1 MKLNGSRRNLELAR
15 RWRRGARRLVIVTE
29 PSGADV
35 VRLTAL
41 VTRQRRELDRLRSQ
55 AARRSIVDLARGV
68 LMEQLGCTPAE
79 AQRQLARLARESGI
93 SATELAAQITRQEPP
108 GRAPEPDAH
117 QVSLAGAAAET
128 AASGSAV
135 ASALLGE
142 ALAPL
147 GAAAV
152 AIWLT
157 EPDGGMA
164 LIGEA
169 GFGSHEA
176 SRWRRLHPDMRS
188 LPQQI
193 ARDGLETWWPAGP
206 PAGDDRPLPGRW
218 RDGAWAGLPLHDA
231 GAALGA
237 VAICWPE
244 PVEEF
249 AAPVRRQLAA
259 VADVAAQAL
268 GIRLSQGELA
278 ADHEAAGILAL
289 LDHLLDGCMF
299 ARAVRDPSGLVTDFR
314 IDHVSDGF
322 RDPAG
327 RGAADLAG
335 THLLELY
342 PAAVSAGGL
351 FDRCTAVLA
360 TGEPQQLSGEAI
372 TAQAGPAGSGQRAPA
387 DAARGTSP
395 AGTAQPAD
403 PAEAATIRIARL
415 YDGVVIAWRGSNDT
429 DRLAAILQ
437 QAQWLGRIG
446 GWEENVRTGEVSWT
460 EATFALFGR
469 PPGEPLALA
478 DLPEHVL
485 AEDIPAVRGFR
496 AALLQGR
503 MESAAAFRVVRAD
516 DRSMR
521 QIRAFGEPLTDP
533 TGTVIAMRGV
543 YQDVSAEF
551 HTRLAFA
558 AAREQLADTE
568 ERAAEEHRLAI
579 RLQEAI
585 TPRSAAPDEPVE
597 AAGLDV
603 AARYRPS
610 GEGSLVSGD
619 WYDTVLLPSKKV
631 LLAVG
636 DIAGHGLDAVTGM
649 VAVRNSLR
657 GLAITG
663 ASPATLL
670 DWLNSAAAHFTDGV
684 LGTAICGLYDPA
696 DQTLRWARAGHLPP
710 VLVRDGKAEQLP
722 LPEGLLLG
730 ADPDTRYTEEVASLR
745 LGDTLLMFTDGL
757 IERRDE
763 PIDDALATLLRAA
776 GRPVGDIG
784 GYADHLL
791 AEAASN
797 TGDDACLVV
806 VRVR

>member
-1 MKLNGSRRNLELAR
+1 
-15 RWRRGARRLVIVTE
+15 VIVTE
-29 PSGADV
+29 PSGADL

-41 VTRQRRELDRLRSQ
+41 VARQRRELDRLRSQ
-55 AARRSIVDLARGV
+55 AARRSIVDLARGI

-93 SATELAAQITRQEPP
+93 SATELAAQITRREPP
-108 GRAPEPDAH
+108 GGAPEPGAH
-117 QVSLAGAAAET
+117 QVSMAGAAVET

-135 ASALLGE
+135 ASALLSE

-169 GFGSHEA
+169 GLGNHEA
-176 SRWRRLHPDMRS
+176 SRWRRLHPDMHS
-188 LPQQI
+188 LSQQV
-193 ARDGLETWWPAGP
+193 ARDGLETWWPAGS

-231 GAALGA
+231 GATLGA
-237 VAICWPE
+237 VVICWPE
-244 PVEEF
+244 PVGEF
-249 AAPVRRQLAA
+249 AAPVRRQLMA

-278 ADHEAAGILAL
+278 VGDEAAGILAL
-289 LDHLLDGCMF
+289 LDSLLDGCMF
-299 ARAVRDPSGLVTDFR
+299 ARAVRDPGGRVTDFR
-314 IDHVSDGF
+314 VDHVSDGF

-327 RGAADLAG
+327 RGAADLTG
-335 THLLELY
+335 RHLLELY
-342 PAAVSAGGL
+342 PEAVSAGGL
-351 FDRCTAVLA
+351 FDRCLTVLA
-360 TGEPQQLSGEAI
+360 TGEPQRLSAMVI
-372 TAQAGPAGSGQRAPA
+372 TAPA
-387 DAARGTSP
+387 DGPARRAAPGDAAPGAAAPDATRED
-395 AGTAQPAD
+395 AA
-403 PAEAATIRIARL
+403 PAEGATIRIARL
-415 YDGVVIAWRGSNDT
+415 YDGVAIAWRGSNDA
-429 DRLAAILQ
+429 DRLAALLQ
-437 QAQWLGRIG
+437 QAQRLGRIG
-446 GWEENVRTGEVSWT
+446 GWEENVRSGEVSWT
-460 EATFALFGR
+460 EAAFALFGL
-469 PPGEPLALA
+469 PPGPPLALA
-478 DLPEHVL
+478 DLPARVL
-485 AEDIPAVRGFR
+485 PEDIPAVRGFR
-496 AALLQGR
+496 EALLRGR

-516 DRSMR
+516 DRSVR
-521 QIRAFGEPLTDP
+521 QIRAYGEPVTDP

-558 AAREQLADTE
+558 AAQEQLAESE

-585 TPRSAAPDEPVE
+585 TPRSAAPEEPVE

-610 GEGSLVSGD
+610 GEGNLVSGD

-631 LLAVG
+631 LLVVG

-663 ASPATLL
+663 AGPGTLL
-670 DWLNSAAAHFTDGV
+670 DWLNRAAAHFTDGV

-696 DQTLRWARAGHLPP
+696 DRSLRWARAGHLPP
-710 VLVRDGKAEQLP
+710 ILVRDGRAEQLA

-730 ADPDTRYTEEVASLR
+730 ADPDARYTEEIVALR

-763 PIDDALATLLRAA
+763 PIDDALAKLLRFASH
-776 GRPVGDIG
+776 PVGDIG
-784 GYADHLL
+784 DYADHLL
-791 AEAASN
+791 AKAASN
-797 TGDDACLVV
+797 TGDDACLVA
-806 VRVR
+806 VRIR

>member
-1 MKLNGSRRNLELAR
+1 M
-15 RWRRGARRLVIVTE
+15 IVTE
-29 PSGADV
+29 PSGADL

-41 VTRQRRELDRLRSQ
+41 VARQRRELDRLRSQ
-55 AARRSIVDLARGV
+55 AARRSIVDLARGM

-108 GRAPEPDAH
+108 GGAPEPGAH
-117 QVSLAGAAAET
+117 QVSLAGAAVET

-135 ASALLGE
+135 ASALLSE

-169 GFGSHEA
+169 GLGNHEA
-176 SRWRRLHPDMRS
+176 SRWRRLHPDMHS
-188 LPQQI
+188 LPQQV
-193 ARDGLETWWPAGP
+193 ARDGLETWWPAGS

-231 GAALGA
+231 GATLGA
-237 VAICWPE
+237 VVICWPE
-244 PVEEF
+244 PVGEF
-249 AAPVRRQLAA
+249 AAPVRRQLMA

-278 ADHEAAGILAL
+278 VGDEAAGILAL
-289 LDHLLDGCMF
+289 LDSLLDGCMF
-299 ARAVRDPSGLVTDFR
+299 ARAVRDPGGRVTDFR
-314 IDHVSDGF
+314 VDHVSDGF

-327 RGAADLAG
+327 RGAADLTG
-335 THLLELY
+335 RHLLELY
-342 PAAVSAGGL
+342 PEAVSAGGL
-351 FDRCTAVLA
+351 FDRCLTVLA
-360 TGEPQQLSGEAI
+360 TGEPQRLSAMVI
-372 TAQAGPAGSGQRAPA
+372 TAPA
-387 DAARGTSP
+387 DGPARRAAPGDTTRED
-395 AGTAQPAD
+395 AA
-403 PAEAATIRIARL
+403 PAEGATIRIARL
-415 YDGVVIAWRGSNDT
+415 YEGVAIAWRGSTDA
-429 DRLAAILQ
+429 DRLAALLQ
-437 QAQWLGRIG
+437 QAQRLGRIG
-446 GWEENVRTGEVSWT
+446 GWEENVRSGEVSWT
-460 EATFALFGR
+460 EAAFALFGL
-469 PPGEPLALA
+469 PPGPPLALA
-478 DLPEHVL
+478 DLPARVL
-485 AEDIPAVRGFR
+485 PEDIPAVRGFR

-516 DRSMR
+516 DRSVR
-521 QIRAFGEPLTDP
+521 QIRAYGEPVTDP

-558 AAREQLADTE
+558 AAQEQLAESE

-585 TPRSAAPDEPVE
+585 TPRSAAPEEPVE

-610 GEGSLVSGD
+610 GEGNLVSGD

-631 LLAVG
+631 LLVVG

-663 ASPATLL
+663 AGPGTLL
-670 DWLNSAAAHFTDGV
+670 DWLNRAAAHFTDGV

-696 DQTLRWARAGHLPP
+696 DRSLRWARAGHLPP
-710 VLVRDGKAEQLP
+710 IVVRDGRAEQLA

-730 ADPDTRYTEEVASLR
+730 ADPDARYTEEIATLR

-763 PIDDALATLLRAA
+763 PIDDALATLLRFASH
-776 GRPVGDIG
+776 PVGDIG
-784 GYADHLL
+784 DYADHLL
-791 AEAASN
+791 AEASSN
-797 TGDDACLVV
+797 TGDDACLVA
-806 VRVR
+806 VRIR

>member
-1 MKLNGSRRNLELAR
+1 
-15 RWRRGARRLVIVTE
+15 VIVTE
-29 PSGADV
+29 PRGADV
-35 VRLTAL
+35 VRLNAL
-41 VTRQRRELDRLRSQ
+41 VARQRRELDRLRSQ
-55 AARRSIVDLARGV
+55 AAGRSIVDLARGM

-79 AQRQLARLARESGI
+79 AQRQLVRLGRESGI
-93 SATELAAQITRQEPP
+93 SATELAAQITRQKPP
-108 GRAPEPDAH
+108 GQEPEPGAH
-117 QVSLAGAAAET
+117 QVSLAGAAVET

-135 ASALLGE
+135 ASALLSE

-152 AIWLT
+152 AIWLA

-169 GFGSHEA
+169 GFGNHEA
-176 SRWRRLHPDMRS
+176 SRWRRLHPDMSS
-188 LPQQI
+188 LPQQV

-231 GAALGA
+231 GATLGA

-244 PVEEF
+244 PVGEF
-249 AAPVRRQLAA
+249 TAPVRRQLVA

-268 GIRLSQGELA
+268 GIRLAQGELA
-278 ADHEAAGILAL
+278 VGTEAAAILAL
-289 LDHLLDGCMF
+289 LDSLLDGCVF

-314 IDHVSDGF
+314 IDHVSAGF

-327 RGAADLAG
+327 RGAADLTG
-335 THLLELY
+335 SHLLELY
-342 PAAVSAGGL
+342 PEAVSAGGL
-351 FDRCTAVLA
+351 FDRCLAVLA

-372 TAQAGPAGSGQRAPA
+372 TAQASPGDPAQRAPA
-387 DAARGTSP
+387 DAA
-395 AGTAQPAD
+395 PAD
-403 PAEAATIRIARL
+403 AAQRAAPGDAAQGATPADATTIRIARL
-415 YDGVVIAWRGSNDT
+415 YDGVAIAWRGSNDT
-429 DRLAAILQ
+429 DRLAALLQ
-437 QAQWLGRIG
+437 HAQRLGRIG

-460 EATFALFGR
+460 EAAFALFGR
-469 PPGEPLALA
+469 PPGEPPGVA
-478 DLPEHVL
+478 DLPGHVL
-485 AEDIPAVRGFR
+485 AEDIPSVLGFR
-496 AALLQGR
+496 EALLQGR

-516 DRSMR
+516 DGSVR
-521 QIRAFGEPLTDP
+521 QIRAYGEPVTDP

-558 AAREQLADTE
+558 AAREQLANTE

-585 TPRSAAPDEPVE
+585 TPRSAARDEPVE

-610 GEGSLVSGD
+610 GAGSLVSGD

-631 LLAVG
+631 LLVVG

-663 ASPATLL
+663 AGPGTLL
-670 DWLNSAAAHFTDGV
+670 DWLNRAAAHFSDSV
-684 LGTAICGLYDPA
+684 LGTAICGLYDPEGRS
-696 DQTLRWARAGHLPP
+696 LHWARAGHLPP
-710 VLVRDGKAEQLP
+710 ILVRDGRAEQLP
-722 LPEGLLLG
+722 LPEGVLLG
-730 ADPDTRYTEEVASLR
+730 ADPDARYTEEVTTLR
-745 LGDTLLMFTDGL
+745 LGDALLMFTDGL

-763 PIDDALATLLRAA
+763 PIDEALATLLQVAS
-776 GRPVGDIG
+776 RPVGDIG
-784 GYADHLL
+784 DYADHLL

-797 TGDDACLVV
+797 TGDDACLVA
-806 VRVR
+806 VRIR

>member
-1 MKLNGSRRNLELAR
+1 VTAR
-15 RWRRGARRLVIVTE
+15 
-29 PSGADV
+29 SDADV
-35 VRLTAL
+35 VRLNAL
-41 VTRQRRELDRLRSQ
+41 VARQRRELDRLRSQ
-55 AARRSIVDLARGV
+55 AARRSIVDLARGM

-93 SATELAAQITRQEPP
+93 SATELAAQITRQKPP
-108 GRAPEPDAH
+108 GQAPEPEAH
-117 QVSLAGAAAET
+117 QVSLARAAVET

-135 ASALLGE
+135 ASALLSE

-169 GFGSHEA
+169 GFGNHEA
-176 SRWRRLHPDMRS
+176 SRWRRLHPDLRS
-188 LPQQI
+188 LPQQV
-193 ARDGLETWWPAGP
+193 ARAGLETWWPAGP

-218 RDGAWAGLPLHDA
+218 HDGAWAGLPLHDA
-231 GAALGA
+231 GATLGA
-237 VAICWPE
+237 MAICWPE
-244 PVEEF
+244 PTAEF
-249 AAPVRRQLAA
+249 TLPVRRQLVA
-259 VADVAAQAL
+259 VADVTAQAL

-278 ADHEAAGILAL
+278 GGTEAAGVLAL
-289 LDHLLDGCMF
+289 LDSLLDGCMF
-299 ARAVRDPSGLVTDFR
+299 APAVRDPGGLVIDFR

-322 RDPAG
+322 RDPSG
-327 RGAADLAG
+327 RGAADLTG
-335 THLLELY
+335 RHLLELY
-342 PAAVSAGGL
+342 PEAVNAGGL
-351 FDRCTAVLA
+351 FDRCLAVLA

-372 TAQAGPAGSGQRAPA
+372 TTQTSPGDPAQHAAAGATPADAPPADAPPADAPPA
-387 DAARGTSP
+387 DAA
-395 AGTAQPAD
+395 PAD
-403 PAEAATIRIARL
+403 VTIRIARL
-415 YDGVVIAWRGSNDT
+415 YDGVAIAWRGSHDT
-429 DRLAAILQ
+429 DRLAALLQ
-437 QAQWLGRIG
+437 HAQRLGRIG

-460 EATFALFGR
+460 EAAFALFGL
-469 PPGEPLALA
+469 PPGEQLGVA
-478 DLPEHVL
+478 DLPAHVL
-485 AEDIPAVRGFR
+485 AEDIPAVIGFR
-496 AALLQGR
+496 EALLQGR

-516 DRSMR
+516 DGSVR
-521 QIRAFGEPLTDP
+521 QIRAYGEPVADTS
-533 TGTVIAMRGV
+533 GAVIAMRGV

-568 ERAAEEHRLAI
+568 ERAAVEHRLAI

-585 TPRSAAPDEPVE
+585 TPRSAARDEPVE

-610 GEGSLVSGD
+610 GEGNLVSGD

-631 LLAVG
+631 LLVVG

-663 ASPATLL
+663 AGPATLL
-670 DWLNSAAAHFTDGV
+670 DWLNRAAAHFSDGV

-696 DQTLRWARAGHLPP
+696 DRSLHWARAGHLPP
-710 VLVRDGKAEQLP
+710 ILVRDGRAGQFP

-730 ADPDTRYTEEVASLR
+730 ADPDARYTEEVAMLR

-763 PIDDALATLLRAA
+763 PIDEALATLLQVAS
-776 GRPVGDIG
+776 RPVGDIG
-784 GYADHLL
+784 DYADLLL
-791 AEAASN
+791 AEAASD
-797 TGDDACLVV
+797 TGDDACLVA
-806 VRVR
+806 VRIR

>member
-1 MKLNGSRRNLELAR
+1 
-15 RWRRGARRLVIVTE
+15 VIVTE
-29 PSGADV
+29 RGGADV
-35 VRLTAL
+35 VRLNAL

-55 AARRSIVDLARGV
+55 AARRSIVDLARGM

-93 SATELAAQITRQEPP
+93 SATELAAQITRQKPP
-108 GRAPEPDAH
+108 GHVPEPEAH
-117 QVSLAGAAAET
+117 QVSLAGAAVET

-135 ASALLGE
+135 ASALLSE

-169 GFGSHEA
+169 GFGNHEA
-176 SRWRRLHPDMRS
+176 SRWRRLHPDLRS
-188 LPQQI
+188 LPQQV

-218 RDGAWAGLPLHDA
+218 HDGAWAGLPLHDA
-231 GAALGA
+231 GATLGA
-237 VAICWPE
+237 MAICWPQ
-244 PVEEF
+244 PTGEF
-249 AAPVRRQLAA
+249 TLPVRRQLVA
-259 VADVAAQAL
+259 VADVTAQAL

-278 ADHEAAGILAL
+278 ADTEAAGIFAL
-289 LDHLLDGCMF
+289 LDSLLDGCMF
-299 ARAVRDPSGLVTDFR
+299 ARAVRDPGGLVTDFR

-322 RDPAG
+322 RDPSG
-327 RGAADLAG
+327 RGAADLTG
-335 THLLELY
+335 RHLLELY
-342 PAAVSAGGL
+342 PEAVSAGGL
-351 FDRCTAVLA
+351 FDRCLSVLA

-372 TAQAGPAGSGQRAPA
+372 TTQATPGDPAQHAAAGATPA
-387 DAARGTSP
+387 DAP
-395 AGTAQPAD
+395 PAD
-403 PAEAATIRIARL
+403 AVPADVTIRIARL
-415 YDGVVIAWRGSNDT
+415 YDGVAIASGGSHDT
-429 DRLAAILQ
+429 DRLAALLQ
-437 QAQWLGRIG
+437 HAQRLGRIG

-460 EATFALFGR
+460 EAAFALFGL
-469 PPGEPLALA
+469 PPGEPLGVA
-478 DLPEHVL
+478 DLPAHVL
-485 AEDIPAVRGFR
+485 AEDIPAVIGFR
-496 AALLQGR
+496 EALLQGR

-516 DRSMR
+516 DGSVR
-521 QIRAFGEPLTDP
+521 QIRAYGEPVTEP
-533 TGTVIAMRGV
+533 SGTVIAMRGV

-568 ERAAEEHRLAI
+568 ERAAVEHRLAI

-585 TPRSAAPDEPVE
+585 TPRSAARDEPVE

-631 LLAVG
+631 LLVVG

-663 ASPATLL
+663 AGPATLL
-670 DWLNSAAAHFTDGV
+670 DWLNRAAAHFTDGV

-696 DQTLRWARAGHLPP
+696 DRSLHWARAGHLPP
-710 VLVRDGKAEQLP
+710 ILVRDGRAGQFP

-730 ADPDTRYTEEVASLR
+730 ADPDARYTEEVAMLR

-763 PIDDALATLLRAA
+763 PIDEALATLLQVAS
-776 GRPVGDIG
+776 RPVGDVG
-784 GYADHLL
+784 DYADLLL
-791 AEAASN
+791 AEAASD
-797 TGDDACLVV
+797 TGDDACLVA
-806 VRVR
+806 VRIR

>member
-1 MKLNGSRRNLELAR
+1 
-15 RWRRGARRLVIVTE
+15 VVVTE
-29 PSGADV
+29 RSGGDV
-35 VRLTAL
+35 VRLNAL
-41 VTRQRRELDRLRSQ
+41 VARQRRELDRLRSQ
-55 AARRSIVDLARGV
+55 AASRSIMDLARGM

-79 AQRQLARLARESGI
+79 AQRQLVRLARESGI
-93 SATELAAQITRQEPP
+93 SATELAAQITRQKPP
-108 GRAPEPDAH
+108 GQAPAPGAR
-117 QVSLAGAAAET
+117 QVSLAGAAVET

-135 ASALLGE
+135 ASALLSE

-169 GFGSHEA
+169 GFGNHEA

-188 LPQQI
+188 MPQQV

-206 PAGDDRPLPGRW
+206 PAADDRPLPGRW
-218 RDGAWAGLPLHDA
+218 RDGGWAGLPLHDA
-231 GAALGA
+231 GATLGA
-237 VAICWPE
+237 MAICWPE
-244 PVEEF
+244 PAGEF
-249 AAPVRRQLAA
+249 TAPVRRQLVAL
-259 VADVAAQAL
+259 ADVTAQAL

-278 ADHEAAGILAL
+278 TGAEAAGILAL
-289 LDHLLDGCMF
+289 LDSLLDGCMF
-299 ARAVRDPSGLVTDFR
+299 ARAVRDPSGPVTDFR

-322 RDPAG
+322 RDPSG
-327 RGAADLAG
+327 RGAADLTG
-335 THLLELY
+335 RRLLELY
-342 PAAVSAGGL
+342 PEAVSAGGL
-351 FDRCTAVLA
+351 FDRCLAVLA

-372 TAQAGPAGSGQRAPA
+372 TMQASPADPAQPAAGSDPADTPPA
-387 DAARGTSP
+387 DAA
-395 AGTAQPAD
+395 AAD
-403 PAEAATIRIARL
+403 VTIRIARL
-415 YDGVVIAWRGSNDT
+415 YDGVVIAWRGSHDT
-429 DRLAAILQ
+429 DRLAALLQ
-437 QAQWLGRIG
+437 HAQRLGRIG

-460 EATFALFGR
+460 EAAFALFGL
-469 PPGEPLALA
+469 PPGTPLGIA
-478 DLPEHVL
+478 DLPAHVL
-485 AEDIPAVRGFR
+485 AEDIPAVTGFR
-496 AALLQGR
+496 AALLQRR

-516 DRSMR
+516 DGSVR
-521 QIRAFGEPLTDP
+521 QIRAYGEPVADP
-533 TGTVIAMRGV
+533 AGTVIAMRGV

-568 ERAAEEHRLAI
+568 ERAAVEHRLAI

-597 AAGLDV
+597 AAGLEV

-610 GEGSLVSGD
+610 GEGNLVSGD

-631 LLAVG
+631 LLVVG

-663 ASPATLL
+663 AGPATLL
-670 DWLNSAAAHFTDGV
+670 DWLNRAAAHFTDGV
-684 LGTAICGLYDPA
+684 LATAICGLYDPA
-696 DQTLRWARAGHLPP
+696 DRSLRWARAGHLPP
-710 VLVRDGKAEQLP
+710 ILVRDGRAGQFP
-722 LPEGLLLG
+722 QPEGLLLG
-730 ADPDTRYTEEVASLR
+730 ADPDARYTEEVTTLR

-763 PIDDALATLLRAA
+763 PIDDALATLLHVAS
-776 GRPVGDIG
+776 RPVGDIG
-784 GYADHLL
+784 DYADLLL
-791 AEAASN
+791 AEAASD
-797 TGDDACLVV
+797 TGDDACLVA
-806 VRVR
+806 VRIR

>member
-1 MKLNGSRRNLELAR
+1 
-15 RWRRGARRLVIVTE
+15 
-29 PSGADV
+29 
-35 VRLTAL
+35 
-41 VTRQRRELDRLRSQ
+41 
-55 AARRSIVDLARGV
+55 
-68 LMEQLGCTPAE
+68 MEQLGCTPAE
-79 AQRQLARLARESGI
+79 AQRQLARLAHESGI

-108 GRAPEPDAH
+108 GRAPEPEAH
-117 QVSLAGAAAET
+117 RVSLAGAAVET

-135 ASALLGE
+135 ASALLSE

-169 GFGSHEA
+169 GFGNHEA
-176 SRWRRLHPDMRS
+176 SRWRRLHPDLRS
-188 LPQQI
+188 LPQQV

-218 RDGAWAGLPLHDA
+218 HDGAWAGLPLHDA
-231 GAALGA
+231 GATLGA
-237 VAICWPE
+237 MAICWPE
-244 PVEEF
+244 PTGEF
-249 AAPVRRQLAA
+249 TVPVRRQLVA
-259 VADVAAQAL
+259 VADVTAQAL
-268 GIRLSQGELA
+268 GIRPSQGELA
-278 ADHEAAGILAL
+278 AGTEAAGILAL
-289 LDHLLDGCMF
+289 LDSLLDGCMF
-299 ARAVRDPSGLVTDFR
+299 ARAVRDPGGLVTDFR

-322 RDPAG
+322 GDPSG
-327 RGAADLAG
+327 RGAADLPG
-335 THLLELY
+335 RHLLELF
-342 PAAVSAGGL
+342 PEAVSAGGL
-351 FDRCTAVLA
+351 FDRCLAVLA

-372 TAQAGPAGSGQRAPA
+372 TPQASPGDPAQHAVPGATPA
-387 DAARGTSP
+387 DA
-395 AGTAQPAD
+395 TAD
-403 PAEAATIRIARL
+403 ATIRIARL
-415 YDGVVIAWRGSNDT
+415 YDGVALAWRRPHDT
-429 DRLAAILQ
+429 DRLAALLQ
-437 QAQWLGRIG
+437 HAQRLGRIG

-460 EATFALFGR
+460 DATFALFGL
-469 PPGEPLALA
+469 PPGEPLGVA
-478 DLPEHVL
+478 DLPAHVL
-485 AEDIPAVRGFR
+485 AEDIPAVIGFR
-496 AALLQGR
+496 EALLQGR
-503 MESAAAFRVVRAD
+503 MESASAFRVVRAD
-516 DRSMR
+516 DGSVR
-521 QIRAFGEPLTDP
+521 QIRAYGEPVTDH
-533 TGTVIAMRGV
+533 TGAVIAMRGV

-568 ERAAEEHRLAI
+568 ERAAVEHRLAI

-631 LLAVG
+631 LLVVG

-663 ASPATLL
+663 AGPATLL
-670 DWLNSAAAHFTDGV
+670 DWLNRAAAHFTDGV

-696 DQTLRWARAGHLPP
+696 DRSLHWARAGHLPP
-710 VLVRDGKAEQLP
+710 ILVRDGRAGQLP

-730 ADPDTRYTEEVASLR
+730 ADPDARYTEEVTTLR

-763 PIDDALATLLRAA
+763 PIDEALATLLQIAS
-776 GRPVGDIG
+776 RPIGDIG
-784 GYADHLL
+784 DYADLLL
-791 AEAASN
+791 AEAASD
-797 TGDDACLVV
+797 TGDDACLVA
-806 VRVR
+806 VRIR

>member
-1 MKLNGSRRNLELAR
+1 
-15 RWRRGARRLVIVTE
+15 VTE
-29 PSGADV
+29 RGGADV
-35 VRLTAL
+35 VRLNAL

-55 AARRSIVDLARGV
+55 AARRSIVDLARGM

-93 SATELAAQITRQEPP
+93 SATELAAQITRQKPP
-108 GRAPEPDAH
+108 GQAPEPETH
-117 QVSLAGAAAET
+117 QVSLAGAAVET
-128 AASGSAV
+128 EASGSAV
-135 ASALLGE
+135 ASALLSE

-169 GFGSHEA
+169 GFGNHEA
-176 SRWRRLHPDMRS
+176 SRWRRLHPDLRS
-188 LPQQI
+188 LPQQV

-218 RDGAWAGLPLHDA
+218 HDGAWAGLPLHDA
-231 GAALGA
+231 GATLGA
-237 VAICWPE
+237 MAICWPQ
-244 PVEEF
+244 PTGEF
-249 AAPVRRQLAA
+249 TLPVRRQLVA
-259 VADVAAQAL
+259 VADVTAQAL

-278 ADHEAAGILAL
+278 ADTEAAGIFAL
-289 LDHLLDGCMF
+289 LDSLLDGCVF
-299 ARAVRDPSGLVTDFR
+299 ARAVRDPGGLVTDFR

-322 RDPAG
+322 RDPSG
-327 RGAADLAG
+327 RGAADLTG
-335 THLLELY
+335 RHLLELY
-342 PAAVSAGGL
+342 PEAVSAGGL
-351 FDRCTAVLA
+351 FDRCLSVLA

-372 TAQAGPAGSGQRAPA
+372 TTQATPGDPAQHAAAGATPA
-387 DAARGTSP
+387 DAP
-395 AGTAQPAD
+395 PAD
-403 PAEAATIRIARL
+403 AVPADVTIRIARL
-415 YDGVVIAWRGSNDT
+415 YDGVAIASGGSHDT
-429 DRLAAILQ
+429 DRLAALLQ
-437 QAQWLGRIG
+437 HAQRLGRIG

-460 EATFALFGR
+460 EAAFALFGL
-469 PPGEPLALA
+469 PPGEPLGVA
-478 DLPEHVL
+478 DLPAHVL
-485 AEDIPAVRGFR
+485 AEDIPAVIGFR
-496 AALLQGR
+496 EALLQGR
-503 MESAAAFRVVRAD
+503 MDSAAAFRVVRAD
-516 DRSMR
+516 DGSVR
-521 QIRAFGEPLTDP
+521 QIRAYGEPVTEP
-533 TGTVIAMRGV
+533 SGTVIAMRGV

-568 ERAAEEHRLAI
+568 ERAAVEHRLAI

-585 TPRSAAPDEPVE
+585 TPRSAARDEPVE

-631 LLAVG
+631 LLVVG

-663 ASPATLL
+663 AGPATLL
-670 DWLNSAAAHFTDGV
+670 DWLNRAAAHFTDGV

-696 DQTLRWARAGHLPP
+696 DRSLHWARAGHLPP
-710 VLVRDGKAEQLP
+710 ILVRDGRAGQFP

-730 ADPDTRYTEEVASLR
+730 ADPDARYTEEVAMLR

-763 PIDDALATLLRAA
+763 PIDEALATLLQVAS
-776 GRPVGDIG
+776 RPVGDVG
-784 GYADHLL
+784 DYADLLL
-791 AEAASN
+791 AEAASD
-797 TGDDACLVV
+797 TGDDACLVA
-806 VRVR
+806 VRIR

>member
-1 MKLNGSRRNLELAR
+1 
-15 RWRRGARRLVIVTE
+15 VIVTE
-29 PSGADV
+29 RSGADV

-41 VTRQRRELDRLRSQ
+41 VARQRRELDRLRSQ
-55 AARRSIVDLARGV
+55 AAGRSVVDLARGM

-93 SATELAAQITRQEPP
+93 SATELAAQITRQQPP
-108 GRAPEPDAH
+108 GQAPAPGAH
-117 QVSLAGAAAET
+117 QVSLAGAAVET

-135 ASALLGE
+135 ASALLSE

-147 GAAAV
+147 GATAV

-169 GFGSHEA
+169 GFGYHEA
-176 SRWRRLHPDMRS
+176 SRWRRLHPDLRS
-188 LPQQI
+188 LPQQV

-218 RDGAWAGLPLHDA
+218 HNGAWAGLPLHDV
-231 GAALGA
+231 GATLGA
-237 VAICWPE
+237 MAICWPE
-244 PVEEF
+244 PAGEF
-249 AAPVRRQLAA
+249 TASVRRQLVA
-259 VADVAAQAL
+259 VADVTAQAL

-278 ADHEAAGILAL
+278 AGAEAAGILAL
-289 LDHLLDGCMF
+289 LDSLLDGCMF
-299 ARAVRDPSGLVTDFR
+299 ARAVRDPGGLVTDFR

-322 RDPAG
+322 RDPSG
-327 RGAADLAG
+327 RGAADLTG
-335 THLLELY
+335 RHLLELY
-342 PAAVSAGGL
+342 PEAVSAGGL
-351 FDRCTAVLA
+351 FDRCLAVVA

-372 TAQAGPAGSGQRAPA
+372 TTHASPGDPAQRATGATPA
-387 DAARGTSP
+387 DAP
-395 AGTAQPAD
+395 PAD
-403 PAEAATIRIARL
+403 VTIRIARL
-415 YDGVVIAWRGSNDT
+415 YDGVAIAWRGSHDT
-429 DRLAAILQ
+429 DRLAALLQ
-437 QAQWLGRIG
+437 HAQRLGRIG
-446 GWEENVRTGEVSWT
+446 GWEENVRTGDVSWT
-460 EATFALFGR
+460 EAAFALFGL
-469 PPGEPLALA
+469 PPGAPFGVA
-478 DLPEHVL
+478 DLPAHVV
-485 AEDIPAVRGFR
+485 AEDTPAVIGFR
-496 AALLQGR
+496 EALLQGR
-503 MESAAAFRVVRAD
+503 IESAAAFRVVRAD
-516 DRSMR
+516 DGSVR
-521 QIRAFGEPLTDP
+521 QIRAYGEPVTDP
-533 TGTVIAMRGV
+533 AGAVIAMRGV

-568 ERAAEEHRLAI
+568 ERAAVEHRLAI

-631 LLAVG
+631 LLVVG

-663 ASPATLL
+663 AGPATLL
-670 DWLNSAAAHFTDGV
+670 DWLNQAAAYFTDGV

-696 DQTLRWARAGHLPP
+696 ERSLRWARAGHLPP
-710 VLVRDGKAEQLP
+710 ILVRDGQAGQLP

-730 ADPDTRYTEEVASLR
+730 ADPDASYTEEVTTLR

-757 IERRDE
+757 IERRDQ
-763 PIDDALATLLRAA
+763 PIDEALATLLQIAS
-776 GRPVGDIG
+776 RPVGDIG
-784 GYADHLL
+784 DYADLLL
-791 AEAASN
+791 AEATSD
-797 TGDDACLVV
+797 TGDDACLVA
-806 VRVR
+806 VRIR

>member
-1 MKLNGSRRNLELAR
+1 MVP
-15 RWRRGARRLVIVTE
+15 WRERLVIVTE
-29 PSGADV
+29 PSGADL
-35 VRLTAL
+35 VRLNAL
-41 VTRQRRELDRLRSQ
+41 VARQRRELDRLRSQ
-55 AARRSIVDLARGV
+55 AAARSIVDLARGM

-93 SATELAAQITRQEPP
+93 SAIELAAQISRQEPP
-108 GRAPEPDAH
+108 SRAPEPSAH
-117 QVSLAGAAAET
+117 RVSLAGAAVET

-135 ASALLGE
+135 ASALLSE
-142 ALAPL
+142 ALCPL
-147 GAAAV
+147 GAVAV

-169 GFGSHEA
+169 GFGNHEA

-188 LPQQI
+188 LPQQV

-206 PAGDDRPLPGRW
+206 PPDDDRPLPGRW
-218 RDGAWAGLPLHDA
+218 RDGAWAALPLHDA
-231 GAALGA
+231 GATLGA

-244 PVEEF
+244 PVGEF
-249 AAPVRRQLAA
+249 VAPVRRQLVA

-278 ADHEAAGILAL
+278 AGHAAAGLFAL
-289 LDHLLDGCMF
+289 LDSLLEECMF
-299 ARAVRDPSGLVTDFR
+299 ARAVRDPSGRVTDFR
-314 IDHVSDGF
+314 IEHASEGF
-322 RDPAG
+322 RDLAG
-327 RGAADLAG
+327 RGTAELTG
-335 THLLELY
+335 RHLLELY
-342 PAAVSAGGL
+342 PEAVSAGGL
-351 FDRCTAVLA
+351 FDRCLAVLD
-360 TGEPQQLSGEAI
+360 TGEPQQLSGEVI
-372 TAQAGPAGSGQRAPA
+372 TAEAADTAPA
-387 DAARGTSP
+387 
-395 AGTAQPAD
+395 AD
-403 PAEAATIRIARL
+403 AATIRIARL
-415 YDGVVIAWRGSNDT
+415 YDGVAIVWRGSNDN
-429 DRLAAILQ
+429 DRLATLLQ
-437 QAQWLGRIG
+437 HAQRLGRIG

-460 EATFALFGR
+460 EPVFALFGL
-469 PPGEPLALA
+469 PPGEPPGLA
-478 DLPEHVL
+478 DLPAHVL
-485 AEDIPAVRGFR
+485 AEDVPAVRGFR
-496 AALLQGR
+496 EALLHGR

-516 DRSMR
+516 DGSVR
-521 QIRAFGEPLTDP
+521 QIRAYAEPVTDP
-533 TGTVIAMRGV
+533 AGAVIAVHGV

-585 TPRSAAPDEPVE
+585 TPRSAARDEPVE

-619 WYDTVLLPSKKV
+619 WYDTVVLPSKKV
-631 LLAVG
+631 LLVVG

-663 ASPATLL
+663 AGPGTLL
-670 DWLNSAAAHFTDGV
+670 DWLNRAAAHFTDGV
-684 LGTAICGLYDPA
+684 LGTAVCGLYDPA
-696 DQTLRWARAGHLPP
+696 NRSLRWARAGHLPP
-710 VLVRDGKAEQLP
+710 ILVRDGQAEQLP
-722 LPEGLLLG
+722 LPEGMLLG
-730 ADPDTRYTEEVASLR
+730 ADPDARYTEEVATLR

-763 PIDDALATLLRAA
+763 PIDEALATLLRVAS
-776 GRPVGDIG
+776 RPVSDIG
-784 GYADHLL
+784 EYADHLL
-791 AEAASN
+791 GQAASN
-797 TGDDACLVV
+797 TGDDACLVA